1 MDRKPIVITGVG
13 IVSPVGCGAG
23 AVVEAL
29 RAGRSGLRP
38 VHMGEKS
45 IIMGRVEME
54 GAEIEGDRSLEFAEE
69 SLREALAQAGICQG
83 GVAGDRV
90 MFVVGSSKGRIGNLL
105 PKEGKKGDGGLTLDL
120 TTFPGDTLGLDLAR
134 RSGYAGGPVLNC
146 PAACAT
152 GIVSLVRG
160 VYALQ
165 SKEADIVVA
174 GSAESAG
181 RLLLMSAFQ
190 NMGALSSDLM
200 RPFHA
205 ERRGFNPGEGGAVFI
220 LEREVDA
227 AARGARILARVA
239 GWDQRSDASHITG
252 VDPDGESLA
261 YCINKTLRR
270 AGWGPGDVDIINA
283 HGTATPLND
292 LVEGRAIMSVFGKT
306 KAPPVS
312 ALKPYAGHLLG
323 ASSAVELAMVLACA
337 REGFMPGIP
346 GLDRPD
352 SEIPL
357 QYVPPGGMNG
367 CFRRILKLSLG
378 FGGHIGAVALE
389 VFE

>member
-1 MDRKPIVITGVG
+1 M
-13 IVSPVGCGAG
+13 VSPVGSGVG

-29 RAGRSGLRP
+29 RSGKSGLRP
-38 VHMGEKS
+38 VQLGEKS
-45 IIMGRVEME
+45 IIMGRVENQWDTN
-54 GAEIEGDRSLEFAEE
+54 GGDRSLEFAEA
-69 SLREALAQAGICQG
+69 SLREAITEAGISQDDIPG
-83 GVAGDRV
+83 NRV
-90 MFVVGSSKGRIGNLL
+90 MFVVGSSKGRVGNLL
-105 PKEGKKGDGGLTLDL
+105 PREEKNDTRRLELNLA
-120 TTFPGDTLGLDLAR
+120 TFPGDTLGLDLAR
-134 RSGYAGGPVLNC
+134 RSGWAGGPVLNC

-152 GIVSLVRG
+152 GIVSLIRG

-165 SKEADIVVA
+165 SGEADLVIA

-190 NMGALSSDLM
+190 NMGALSSEPM

-220 LEREVDA
+220 LEREEDA
-227 AARGARILARVA
+227 RARGVRVLARVA

-261 YCINKTLRR
+261 YCITKTLER
-270 AGWGPGDVDIINA
+270 AGWSPADVDTINA
-283 HGTATPLND
+283 HGTATLLND
-292 LVEGRAIMSVFGKT
+292 QVEGRAIISVFGKGG
-306 KAPPVS
+306 PPVS
-312 ALKPYAGHLLG
+312 ALKPYVGHLLG

-337 REGFMPGIP
+337 RESFMPGIP
-346 GLDRPD
+346 GLDCPD
-352 SEIPL
+352 GEIRL
-357 QYVPPGGMNG
+357 QYVAPGGMNG

-389 VFE
+389 LSD